1 MANMQV
7 KQMLAEDDVLQLQ
20 ALSLSPS
27 HAAHFIVPSV
37 VCEAEFNQLW
47 YIQTPV
53 LVCHDDTEMQVQ
65 FLRTENLANH
75 IQAWI

>member
-47 YIQTPV
+47 YLHPNTSLGLSWWYRNAGTVP
-53 LVCHDDTEMQVQ
+53 
-65 FLRTENLANH
+65 
-75 IQAWI
+75 